1 MENKFHTF
9 QIMRVFF
16 FFKEDTLHF
25 FTFESHKNTRN
36 IYGFGQ
42 AAQMAK
48 NLPAVQETRVRSLG
62 WEDPLEEETA
72 THPVFLP
79 GESYGQLCVQ
89 HFVTQ

>member
-1 MENKFHTF
+1 
-9 QIMRVFF
+9 
-16 FFKEDTLHF
+16 
-25 FTFESHKNTRN
+25 
-36 IYGFGQ
+36 
-42 AAQMAK
+42 MAK